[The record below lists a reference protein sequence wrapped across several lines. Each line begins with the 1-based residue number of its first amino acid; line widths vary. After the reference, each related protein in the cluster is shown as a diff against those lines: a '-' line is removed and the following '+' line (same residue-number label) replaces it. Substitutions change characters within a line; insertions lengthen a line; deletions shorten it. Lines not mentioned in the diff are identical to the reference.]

1 MLSEESALESPFGF
15 RLCANDLRRKPMI
28 EILYLRFSGQMT
40 PNEIIAKVNQL
51 NAKTVLRIR
60 KEHVI
65 MGMPKPVVVGRN
77 PRMLY
82 SQHAVSFSEL
92 VFKLFVSAIIH
103 PDIAMYLS
111 N

>member
-1 MLSEESALESPFGF
+1 
-15 RLCANDLRRKPMI
+15 MI